1 MSKNIEMI
9 KSFIKVMGGNEREIS
24 LIIPDMY
31 AKDAYSIDYE
41 YLKENGYDNLIF
53 DIDNTILPVND
64 IVVPSELIDLFNS
77 LKNKGFN
84 VCIVSNN
91 GSERVLPVAE
101 KLDVSCLFMAGKPKK
116 SAFDKALMV
125 MNSKAG
131 DTVMIGDQML
141 SDIKGANQYFL
152 YSILVD
158 PVSDYYDFKTGTS
171 RVLQNIMI
179 KKLSKLNR
187 FRQCDY
193 YKNGKEK

>member
-9 KSFIKVMGGNEREIS
+9 KSFIKIMAGNEKEIS
-24 LIIPDMY
+24 LILPDMY
-31 AKDAYSIDYE
+31 AKDVYSIDYD
-41 YLKENGYDNLIF
+41 YLKDNGYDNLIF

-64 IVVPSELIDLFNS
+64 MVVPLELIDFFGD
-77 LKNKGFN
+77 LKNNGFN
-84 VCIVSNN
+84 ICIVSNN
-91 GSERVLPVAE
+91 GQERVLPVAE

-125 MNSKAG
+125 MNSKTG

-141 SDIKGANQYFL
+141 SYIKGANQYFL

-179 KKLSKLNR
+179 KKLSKLNK

>member
-1 MSKNIEMI
+1 MI
-9 KSFIKVMGGNEREIS
+9 KSFIKVMAGNEKEIS
-24 LIIPDMY
+24 LILPDMY
-31 AKDAYSIDYE
+31 AKDVYSIDYD
-41 YLKENGYDNLIF
+41 YLKDNGYDNLIF

-64 IVVPSELIDLFNS
+64 MVVPLELIDFFGD
-77 LKNKGFN
+77 LKNNGFN
-84 VCIVSNN
+84 ICIVSNN
-91 GSERVLPVAE
+91 GQERVLPVAE

-125 MNSKAG
+125 MNSKTG

-179 KKLSKLNR
+179 KKLSKLNK

>member
-9 KSFIKVMGGNEREIS
+9 KSFIKIMAGNEKEIS
-24 LIIPDMY
+24 LILPDMY
-31 AKDAYSIDYE
+31 AKDVYSIDYD
-41 YLKENGYDNLIF
+41 YLKDNGYDNLIF

-64 IVVPSELIDLFNS
+64 MVVPLELIDFFGD
-77 LKNKGFN
+77 LKNNGFN
-84 VCIVSNN
+84 ICIVSNN
-91 GSERVLPVAE
+91 GQERVLPVAE

-125 MNSKAG
+125 MNSKTG

-179 KKLSKLNR
+179 KKLSKLNK

>member
-9 KSFIKVMGGNEREIS
+9 KSFIKVMAGNEKEIS
-24 LIIPDMY
+24 LILPDMY
-31 AKDAYSIDYE
+31 AKDVYSIDYD
-41 YLKENGYDNLIF
+41 YLKDNGYDNLIF

-64 IVVPSELIDLFNS
+64 MVVPLELIDFFGD
-77 LKNKGFN
+77 LKNNGFN
-84 VCIVSNN
+84 ICIVSNN
-91 GSERVLPVAE
+91 GQERVLPVAE

-125 MNSKAG
+125 MNSKTG

-179 KKLSKLNR
+179 KKLSKLNK